1 MSKPPQTDERKVVVT
16 NRKAQHDYFIEE
28 TFEAGIALK
37 GTEVK
42 SLRLNQANLQDSY
55 AAIRD
60 GSVWLVGMHINQF
73 EKGNINNHDP
83 KRERRLLLHKR
94 EIRRLKARVV
104 DKGLTL
110 VPISVYFVKNIA
122 KIELAVARGKK
133 SYDKRETIA
142 KRDAEREIRR
152 RNTE

>member
-1 MSKPPQTDERKVVVT
+1 MSKPQQSDERTVVVS

-28 TFEAGIALK
+28 TFEAGVALK

-42 SLRLNQANLQDSY
+42 SLRLHLGNLQDSY

-94 EIRRLKARVV
+94 EIRRLKVRVV

-110 VPISVYFVKNIA
+110 VPVSVYFVKNIA
-122 KIELAVARGKK
+122 KVELAVARGKK

-152 RNTE
+152 RNTD

>member
-1 MSKPPQTDERKVVVT
+1 MSKSPQSDERIVVVS
-16 NRKAQHDYFIEE
+16 NRKARHEYFIEE
-28 TFEAGIALK
+28 TLEAGIALK

-42 SLRLNQANLQDSY
+42 ALRGHLGNLQDSY

-94 EIRRLKARVV
+94 EIRRLQTRVI

-110 VPISVYFVKNIA
+110 VPLSVYILKNII
-122 KIELAVARGKK
+122 KIELAIARGKK
-133 SYDKRETIA
+133 AYDKRESIA
-142 KRDAEREIRR
+142 KRDAEREMRR
-152 RNTE
+152 REPQ